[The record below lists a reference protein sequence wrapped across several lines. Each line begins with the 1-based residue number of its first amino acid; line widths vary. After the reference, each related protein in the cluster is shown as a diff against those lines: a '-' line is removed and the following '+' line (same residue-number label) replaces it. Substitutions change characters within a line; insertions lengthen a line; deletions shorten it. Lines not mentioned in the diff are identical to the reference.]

1 MKRYSLRFFIS
12 LAAAFI
18 VAGATAAASAVQSD
32 EGHVVQVSALLS
44 RDGVEAGGTIKAA
57 ILLKIDAAYHINDN
71 APLDE
76 FMFPTSLG
84 VDSEDFE
91 VVETFFPAGKRGKYA
106 YTEVELVVYEGEA
119 TLGLLLKAKDGL
131 KPGTCVAQ
139 GIARVPGLRPYLL
152 PAAQDAHLRHPGENR
167 RGRRGDERDE
177 RRGFRRNQVPGRGQI
192 TGGGG
197 PVG

>member
-1 MKRYSLRFFIS
+1 MNRYSLRFFIS

-32 EGHVVQVSALLS
+32 EGHVVQASALLS
-44 RDGVEAGGTIKAA
+44 RDGVEAGATIKAA

-131 KPGTCVAQ
+131 KPGTCVLKASLGYQ
-139 GIARVPGLRPYLL
+139 ACDHTSCLPPKNLTFDIPVKIVAAGAETKETNAEAFAGIK
-152 PAAQDAHLRHPGENR
+152 
-167 RGRRGDERDE
+167 
-177 RRGFRRNQVPGRGQI
+177 FRAEAK
-192 TGGGG
+192 
-197 PVG
+197 